1 LKRLKLCG
9 GMASIRKT
17 QIKNPQKPPK
27 ISKKRANK
35 PKSPLSVFGSTINNQ
50 TNRIELFKQD
60 AKKKGHLFKINLKG
74 EKKSKDY
81 KRWKAQTR
89 IRVVAGYAASRKLPW
104 IF

>member
-1 LKRLKLCG
+1 
-9 GMASIRKT
+9 
-17 QIKNPQKPPK
+17 
-27 ISKKRANK
+27 
-35 PKSPLSVFGSTINNQ
+35 
-50 TNRIELFKQD
+50 LFKQD
-60 AKKKGHLFKINLKG
+60 AKKKGHLFKNNLKG